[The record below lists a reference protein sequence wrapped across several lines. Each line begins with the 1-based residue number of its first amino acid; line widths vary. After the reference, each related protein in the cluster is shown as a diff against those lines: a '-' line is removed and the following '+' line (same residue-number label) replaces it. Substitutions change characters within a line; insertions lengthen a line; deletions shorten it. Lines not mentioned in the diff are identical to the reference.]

1 MKKQQPSNMTR
12 WLFFFLFGELSWDE
26 ETESERILIRV
37 ADEEVGRKQWEQDRE
52 KEEGELMLSAKA
64 RQTESTVL
72 TDESFVL
79 KFASY

>member
-12 WLFFFLFGELSWDE
+12 WLFFLFGELSWDE

-64 RQTESTVL
+64 RQTESIVL
-72 TDESFVL
+72 TDKSFVL